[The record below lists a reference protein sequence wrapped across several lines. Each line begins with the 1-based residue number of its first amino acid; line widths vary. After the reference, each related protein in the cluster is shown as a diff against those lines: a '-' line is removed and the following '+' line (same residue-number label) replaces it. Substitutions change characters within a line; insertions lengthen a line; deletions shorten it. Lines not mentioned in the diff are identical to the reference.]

1 MAEKFEVIENFKCY
15 APELAFESR
24 DYSPDFFEKMFA
36 LEENN
41 FWFQARNRIL
51 RGLFEKFIG
60 KNQTANIL
68 EIGVGTGYVL
78 KELSSLK
85 NFKLQGGE
93 LHISGLRF
101 ARKRLPEVEF
111 IQLDAT
117 RMPFKNEFEAVGAFD
132 VLEHVDEDLKIM
144 QGVHRSLKAGGL
156 FFITVPQHKF
166 LWSKQDEGAYHKRR
180 YSREEMLDKLKNSNF
195 EIEFVSSF
203 VTILFP
209 LMFLSRWSVL
219 KKHPP
224 KNGIDYGSQDVE
236 YDFDELKISPFVN
249 TISGLLMRFDEICLK
264 MGLSLPFGGSLA
276 VVARKNS

>member
-1 MAEKFEVIENFKCY
+1 VDKFEVIENFKCY

-24 DYSPDFFEKMFA
+24 DYSPEFFEKMFA

-60 KNQTANIL
+60 KDKHANIL
-68 EIGVGTGYVL
+68 EIGVGTGYVI
-78 KELSSLK
+78 KELSLIK
-85 NFKLQGGE
+85 NFQLCGGE

-117 RMPFKNEFEAVGAFD
+117 RMPFENEFEAVGAFD
-132 VLEHVDEDLKIM
+132 VLEHVDKDIEVM
-144 QGVHRSLKAGGL
+144 QGVYRSLKAGGL

-166 LWSKQDEGAYHKRR
+166 MWSEQDEGAYHKRR
-180 YSREEMLDKLKNSNF
+180 YSRREMLDKLKLSNYK
-195 EIEFVSSF
+195 IEFVSSF

-224 KNGIDYGSQDVE
+224 KSGIDYKTNEVE
-236 YDFDELKISPFVN
+236 YNFEELKISPLVN
-249 TISGLLMRFDEICLK
+249 TISGLLMRFDEMCLK
-264 MGLSLPFGGSLA
+264 MGWSLPFGGSLA
-276 VVARKNS
+276 VVARKID

>member
-1 MAEKFEVIENFKCY
+1 MADKFEVIENFKCY

-41 FWFQARNRIL
+41 FWFNARNRIL

-60 KNQTANIL
+60 RNNPAKIL

-78 KELSSLK
+78 KELSSIK
-85 NFKLQGGE
+85 NFELRGAE

-101 ARKRLPEVEF
+101 ARQRLPEVEF

-117 RMPFKNEFEAVGAFD
+117 RMPFENEFDAVGAFD
-132 VLEHVDEDLKIM
+132 VLEHVEEDLKIM
-144 QGVHRSLKAGGL
+144 DGVNRSLKTGGL

-166 LWSKQDEGAYHKRR
+166 MWSEQDEGAYHKRR
-180 YSREEMLDKLKNSNF
+180 YSRGEMVDKLKLSNF
-195 EIEFVSSF
+195 KIEFVSSF

-224 KNGIDYGSQDVE
+224 KTGIDYESHEVE
-236 YDFDELKISPFVN
+236 YNFDELKISPFVN
-249 TISGLLMRFDEICLK
+249 TVSGLLMRFDEMCLK

-276 VVARKNS
+276 VVARKIN